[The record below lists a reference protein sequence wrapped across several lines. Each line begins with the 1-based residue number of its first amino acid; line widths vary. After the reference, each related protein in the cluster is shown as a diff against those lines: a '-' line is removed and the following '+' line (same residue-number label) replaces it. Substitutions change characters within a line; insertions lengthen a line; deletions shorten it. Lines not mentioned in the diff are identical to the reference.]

1 MKLERYQKELDFYK
15 QIQTEVD
22 ELNKEKTALGENQ
35 KGLTKQNEDLK
46 IKFSQLL
53 DQF

>member
-1 MKLERYQKELDFYK
+1 MDRFEKELGYYK
-15 QIQTEVD
+15 QIEQDIDLLRTEK
-22 ELNKEKTALGENQ
+22 LALHENQ
-35 KGLTKQNEDLK
+35 KDLTKQNEDLK